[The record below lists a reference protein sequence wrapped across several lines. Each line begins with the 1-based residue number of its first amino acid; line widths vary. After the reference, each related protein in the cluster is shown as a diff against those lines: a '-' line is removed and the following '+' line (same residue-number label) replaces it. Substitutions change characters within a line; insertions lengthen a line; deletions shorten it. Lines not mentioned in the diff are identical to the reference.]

1 MTLLQNKTSV
11 EKTKQ
16 ALESEFNELH
26 NELKALK
33 QGKSESEHRRK
44 KAETHVQEL
53 QIKYEDTER
62 QKQEALEKT
71 AKLQV
76 GRQEEVHQ
84 SSEDDPVRISNHLAL
99 PLLVGAGQ
107 CEQPGD

>member
-1 MTLLQNKTSV
+1 MTLPQNKTSV

-26 NELKALK
+26 GELKALK
-33 QGKSESEHRRK
+33 QSKSESEHRRK
-44 KAETHVQEL
+44 KAESHLQEL
-53 QIKYEDTER
+53 QVKCEDTER

-76 GRQEEVHQ
+76 GRQEELHQ
-84 SSEDDPVRISNHLAL
+84 SSEDDPEGVSHRPAL
-99 PLLVGAGQ
+99 SLSSSRSWTT
-107 CEQPGD
+107 